1 MHDVSVSD
9 MFYRGGLCLVSSAGH
24 RECDDE
30 QAFLRTVV
38 YLHFLLIYI
47 IGKKDCFVPNLLAKI
62 RQKSGN
68 NEKMDDFFS
77 VQCVKRGVIA

>member
-1 MHDVSVSD
+1 MHDVSVAD

-68 NEKMDDFFS
+68 NENWMIFFPFN
-77 VQCVKRGVIA
+77 A